1 MTTSPAD
8 KTVSPTLFDP
18 GDSFHHLGVAVRS
31 LEKGI
36 VQYETLG
43 YSIEE
48 PIFADP
54 VLGITGVFLV
64 GAGPR
69 VELLQD
75 LPGRQVVAPWLVRDP
90 ALYHYAYLVDDLDAK
105 LEAVESL
112 RSKTLV
118 PPTAAVGFGGRR
130 VAFTMTRQRL
140 IIEYIERHL
149 TTSVGTSDT
158 TTTHLSTR

>member
-1 MTTSPAD
+1 MVPVNPAPSGEPLPSLSIFDPAD
-8 KTVSPTLFDP
+8 T
-18 GDSFHHLGVAVRS
+18 FHHLGIAVKS

-36 VQYETLG
+36 AQYEGLG
-43 YSIEE
+43 YVVEE
-48 PIFADP
+48 PVFEDP

-75 LPGRQVVAPWLVRDP
+75 LPGRSVVAPWLVRDP

-105 LEAVESL
+105 LESVERL

-118 PPTAAVGFGGRR
+118 TPTAAVGFGGRR
-130 VAFTMTRQRL
+130 VAFTVTRHRL
-140 IIEYIERHL
+140 VVEYVEREL
-149 TTSVGTSDT
+149 RTT
-158 TTTHLSTR
+158 